1 MDGKATITYQNIIVT
16 LPFFVIHIF
25 SPENK
30 IINKNIMTTY
40 EQIVIEK
47 ARSIITNLNSFVSQI
62 PIISINCKNL
72 QSEARETIASLEALI
87 EHIIL
92 ENKDSHI
99 IPNQQEI
106 ECYKINRIRGVNEYR
121 ARTKYPL
128 RLAKVLLESYIQLK

>member
-1 MDGKATITYQNIIVT
+1 
-16 LPFFVIHIF
+16 
-25 SPENK
+25 
-30 IINKNIMTTY
+30 MTTY